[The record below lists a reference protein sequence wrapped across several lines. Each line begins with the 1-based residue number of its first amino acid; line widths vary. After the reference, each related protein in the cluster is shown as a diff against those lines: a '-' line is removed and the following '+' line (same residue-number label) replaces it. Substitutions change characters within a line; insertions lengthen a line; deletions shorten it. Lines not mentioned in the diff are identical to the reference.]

1 MVQVI
6 LILFQGMDTA
16 SNCWRIWR
24 TTSCSTS
31 TWPLTSRHF
40 SPWSGFE
47 ELYFDHRFCK
57 WDMFRNRGLVQYFS
71 PYISADLSK
80 MALSFNTTIPNLV
93 RIELAILLSALH
105 VIPRKMSWWSW
116 FWMGPFRPELTLT
129 IGFFLHR
136 CGNRPHLLWFW
147 LIVVF
152 ISRTWTREAKPLL
165 ELWRCQDSTAG
176 AQELWFSDPQSS
188 KLTSVSR

>member
-1 MVQVI
+1 MISSTQFKLFLELEPQLREVLQCFYDSRYLLCFHRFVTLPLVQSI
-6 LILFQGMDTA
+6 LTLFQGMAIA

-24 TTSCSTS
+24 TTSCLTS

-47 ELYFDHRFCK
+47 KLYFDQRFWK

-93 RIELAILLSALH
+93 RNGLAILLSTLY
-105 VIPRKMSWWSW
+105 VLPRKMSWWSW
-116 FWMGPFRPELTLT
+116 FWTDPFRPELTLT

-136 CGNRPHLLWFW
+136 CENLEIN
-147 LIVVF
+147 LISF
-152 ISRTWTREAKPLL
+152 GFDW
-165 ELWRCQDSTAG
+165 
-176 AQELWFSDPQSS
+176 
-188 KLTSVSR
+188 